1 MKKMII
7 ITVVLVIICCTA
19 CGNELPGVVNIK
31 DASGNDNIDDLNDKL
46 DVVVTIFPEYDWVR
60 EILGDKIVDADIT
73 LLSDNGVDMHSYQPS
88 VEDIATISDCD
99 VFIYVGGESD
109 KWVNDIIQNTT
120 NKDMRVVNL
129 LQTLENE
136 VKEEEIVEGM
146 EKEEDFDDG
155 ESESIE
161 YDEHVW
167 LSLRNSQILCN
178 EIAKAL
184 GQADPDDADLYK
196 ANADAYNDK
205 LAELDKKYSEAVDNA
220 GTKTILF
227 GDRFPFRYLAD
238 DYDIDYYAAFAGCSA
253 ETEASFETVTF
264 LAGKV
269 DELNLGVVLTIEN
282 SDGKIAQT
290 IIDNTRNKDQKMLT
304 MNSIQSVTAKDIEDG
319 VTYIK
324 LMEDNLEV
332 LKEAVMN

>member
-1 MKKMII
+1 MKKMIVI
-7 ITVVLVIICCTA
+7 MAALVILCCTA
-19 CGNELPGVVNIK
+19 CGNEIPGLVNNE
-31 DASGNDNIDDLNDKL
+31 DASGNENNVNTTDNL

-60 EILGDKIVDADIT
+60 EILGDKMGDAEIT

-88 VEDIATISDCD
+88 IEDVAKISDCD

-109 KWVNDIIQNTT
+109 KWVNDIIQNTA
-120 NKDMRVVNL
+120 NKDMTVVNL
-129 LQTLENE
+129 LQTLETE
-136 VKEEEIVEGM
+136 VKEEEFVEGM
-146 EKEEDFDDG
+146 EKEKEG
-155 ESESIE
+155 EEESEDAE

-167 LSLRNSQILCN
+167 LSLRNSQLLCN

-196 ANADAYNDK
+196 TNADAYNEK
-205 LAELDKKYSEAVDNA
+205 LAELDKKYTEAVADA
-220 GTKTILF
+220 GTKTVLF
-227 GDRFPFRYLAD
+227 GDRFPFRYLVD
-238 DYDIDYYAAFAGCSA
+238 DYGIDYYAAFAGCSA

-269 DELNLGVVLTIEN
+269 DELNLCAVLTIEN

-290 IIDNTRNKDQKMLT
+290 IIDNTKNKDQKMLT
-304 MNSIQSVTAKDIEDG
+304 MDSIQSVTAKDIEDG

-332 LKEAVMN
+332 LKEAISN

>member
-7 ITVVLVIICCTA
+7 MAVLVIICCTA

-146 EKEEDFDDG
+146 EKEEDFDDD

-178 EIAKAL
+178 EIAKTL

-227 GDRFPFRYLAD
+227 GDRFPFRYLVD
-238 DYDIDYYAAFAGCSA
+238 DYGIDYYAAFAGCSA